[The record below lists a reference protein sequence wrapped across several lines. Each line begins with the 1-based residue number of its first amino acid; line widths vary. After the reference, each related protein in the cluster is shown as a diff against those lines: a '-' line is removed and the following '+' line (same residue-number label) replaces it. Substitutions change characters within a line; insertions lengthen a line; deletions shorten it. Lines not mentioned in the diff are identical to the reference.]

1 MLIRR
6 LIPKEE
12 GKRIN
17 LKVKVKDFG
26 PISDGEITI
35 KPLTIF
41 IGPNNSGKS
50 YAAVLIHSLFESLT
64 SSIPFGFFFKFLGES
79 GIEYYSEYIDE
90 LNKIVKGI
98 EKKSGVDIPRQFV
111 EKIFKQSLEKIFEK
125 TLSKE
130 IARSYACP
138 LNELIRIDKS
148 SFKLE
153 IYYDSFQP
161 PFNIS
166 LVYNKN
172 DEEIKIEKLPQV
184 DIKVKINIV
193 EPQQVPF
200 TKSTRGVKISGNEI
214 QFYLTKGKE
223 IRKEILFEIVEVTL
237 DFIYNKLRSLAMPSY
252 YLPAARSGILQ
263 GHRALAAGIIRRI
276 PYVGIEKLP
285 EIPPFSGVVSDFI
298 SSILN
303 LPERK
308 GTFYE
313 LAQEF
318 EEEIIKG
325 EVVVRPFE
333 EYHGPDIK
341 YKFKDT
347 EIPLHRSSST
357 VSELAPLF
365 LYLKYHIEPGNILI
379 IEEPEAHLHPQ
390 NQLILAKFL
399 VRMIRKGIYV
409 IITTHSEF
417 LLEKLS
423 NFIMLSKIE
432 PGERKKRYKY
442 SDNDFLKLDDV
453 SVHVFGYDEK
463 SKGYKINKLEITEE
477 DGIPQEEFLKV
488 HEVLYEE
495 TFKIQ
500 KDLNAET

>member
-1 MLIRR
+1 
-6 LIPKEE
+6 
-12 GKRIN
+12 
-17 LKVKVKDFG
+17 
-26 PISDGEITI
+26 
-35 KPLTIF
+35 
-41 IGPNNSGKS
+41 
-50 YAAVLIHSLFESLT
+50 
-64 SSIPFGFFFKFLGES
+64 
-79 GIEYYSEYIDE
+79 
-90 LNKIVKGI
+90 
-98 EKKSGVDIPRQFV
+98 
-111 EKIFKQSLEKIFEK
+111 
-125 TLSKE
+125 
-130 IARSYACP
+130 
-138 LNELIRIDKS
+138 
-148 SFKLE
+148 
-153 IYYDSFQP
+153 
-161 PFNIS
+161 
-166 LVYNKN
+166 VYNKN
-172 DEEIKIEKLPQV
+172 DEEIKIEILPQV
-184 DIKVKINIV
+184 DIKVKINMV
-193 EPQQVPF
+193 EPQQIPF
-200 TKSTRGVKISGNEI
+200 TKSTRRVKISENEI

-223 IRKEILFEIVEVTL
+223 IRKEILFEIVEVIL
-237 DFIYNKLRSLAMPSY
+237 DFIYYKLRSLAVPSY

-313 LAQEF
+313 LAKEF

-365 LYLKYHIEPGNILI
+365 LYLKYHIEPENILI

-432 PGERKKRYKY
+432 PRERKKRYKY
-442 SDNDFLKLDDV
+442 SDNDFLKPDDV
-453 SVHVFGYDEK
+453 SVHVFGYDEE